1 VGREENTERD
11 RDLVRRCQKG
21 DDAAFE
27 ELVKLYQQTV
37 FNVIYHNIGNRNDV
51 EDIAQKV
58 FAKIYF
64 SLGKFDNKRPFFPW
78 LYRIAINQCYD
89 EMRHIKRRKIFTFT
103 ELSLDDGDQ
112 IEKLLSQTEQP
123 SEFTDDKEKEHALLR
138 KILNLLP
145 EQQRTAIV
153 LRDLEEV
160 PYHQMAEVMKCTEQA
175 ARLKVFRA
183 RAKMRELLEKSL
195 RRKSLTTRK
204 TSKNNWDFVKP
215 QCQVL
220 TET

>member
-1 VGREENTERD
+1 MGREENTERD
-11 RDLVRRCQKG
+11 RDLVRRCKKG

-27 ELVKLYQQTV
+27 ELVRLYQQTI

-64 SLGKFDNKRPFFPW
+64 SLEKFDNKRPFFPW
-78 LYRIAINQCYD
+78 LYRIAVNQCYD
-89 EMRHIKRRKIFTFT
+89 ELRHIKRRKLFTFT

-112 IEKLLSQTEQP
+112 IERLLNQTEQP
-123 SEFTDDKEKEHALLR
+123 SDSADDKEKEHALLR

-160 PYHQMAEVMKCTEQA
+160 PYQEMAEIMNCTEQA

-183 RAKMRELLEKSL
+183 RARMRELLEKSL
-195 RRKSLTTRK
+195 RRKNLTARK
-204 TSKNNWDFVKP
+204 T
-215 QCQVL
+215 
-220 TET
+220 

>member
-11 RDLVRRCQKG
+11 RDLVRRCKKG

-27 ELVKLYQQTV
+27 ELVRLYQQTI

-64 SLGKFDNKRPFFPW
+64 SLEKFDNKRPFFPW
-78 LYRIAINQCYD
+78 LYRIAVNQCYD
-89 EMRHIKRRKIFTFT
+89 ELRHIKRRKLFTFT

-112 IEKLLSQTEQP
+112 IERLLNQTEQP
-123 SEFTDDKEKEHALLR
+123 SDSADDKEKEHALLR

-160 PYHQMAEVMKCTEQA
+160 PYQEMAEIMNCTEQA

-183 RAKMRELLEKSL
+183 RARMRELLEKSL
-195 RRKSLTTRK
+195 RRKNLTARK
-204 TSKNNWDFVKP
+204 T
-215 QCQVL
+215 
-220 TET
+220 